1 MYLKAGTGGLIHW
14 RQMES
19 KSNLISRRVFQAGL
33 LCAPAWA
40 AQSGKACQFE
50 HAILEG
56 GKPVPETG
64 FSEHPLEARSPAG
77 IFLRWPREVR
87 GARGFGFA
95 FGLDYREYGSI
106 AVRLAL
112 SRRQLAVVDVSMA
125 PRFDPYFVPL
135 TENDALAASREGI
148 ALLAE
153 GGAARRAILSASP
166 LRRREAPAMHP
177 FLLVPGELPPL
188 EEYFL
193 RMRSLDVVQEFDWRA
208 GCVTEGLYSLGEL
221 DALKRYLRLF
231 LEDSGQEATAAFRRG
246 VEQTLPAAAIARL
259 MPEHPAL
266 ESALEIWNKRRNEA
280 GHIQDGPRIVAEA
293 NYTVAYPMAVMGVAR
308 QDRALRETAVRQ
320 LRAAR
325 ERLVDGSGNIH
336 LRHDE
341 KTGERTYLG
350 WARGVAWYILGLAAT
365 LDALPAEERP
375 QDLLDE
381 LRRALAW
388 ALRFQRGD
396 GLWCAFLTEAGVAP
410 DTSGSAGIGAA
421 LRIAQRLG
429 AAEPGWADAAQRALD
444 GCIARLSPHGFLTGV
459 SQSNK
464 REGGP
469 EFQRSDHRVSMQF
482 GMGFM
487 GVLLGETRRAAGPR
501 PAE

>member
-1 MYLKAGTGGLIHW
+1 MPGTHTL
-14 RQMES
+14 
-19 KSNLISRRVFQAGL
+19 SRRAFQTAL
-33 LCAPAWA
+33 LAVPALTGAPA
-40 AQSGKACQFE
+40 KACRFE
-50 HAILEG
+50 HAVLEG
-56 GKPVPETG
+56 GKPVPVAG
-64 FSEHPLEARSPAG
+64 FAEHPLEAGSSAG
-77 IFLRWPREVR
+77 ILLRWPRQVS

-95 FGLDYREYGSI
+95 FGLDYREYGGI

-135 TENDALAASREGI
+135 SEADARAASREGI
-148 ALLAE
+148 VLLAE
-153 GGAARRAILSASP
+153 GGAARRSVLSATP
-166 LRRREAPAMHP
+166 ERRQEAPALHP
-177 FLLVPGELPPL
+177 FLLVPRALPPL
-188 EEYFL
+188 EEYYL
-193 RMRSLDVVQEFDWRA
+193 RMRSLDVIQEFDWRA

-231 LEDSGQEATAAFRRG
+231 LDESGQEATAAFRRG

-259 MPEHPAL
+259 MPEHPAI
-266 ESALEIWNKRRNEA
+266 ENALTIWNKRHNEQ

-293 NYTVAYPMAVMGVAR
+293 NYTVAYPMAVLGVIR
-308 QDRALRETAVRQ
+308 QDRGLRETAVRQ

-325 ERLVDGSGNIH
+325 DRLVDAGGNIH

-341 KTGERTYLG
+341 QTGERTYLG

-365 LDALPAEERP
+365 LAALPEAERP
-375 QDLLDE
+375 RDLLDE

-388 ALRFQRGD
+388 AVRFQRED
-396 GLWCAFLTEAGVAP
+396 GLWCAFLPEAEVAP

-429 AAEPGWADAAQRALD
+429 VAESRWAGAAQRALD

-469 EFQRSDHRVSMQF
+469 EFQRSSHRVSMQF
-482 GMGFM
+482 GMGFL
-487 GVLLGETRRAAGPR
+487 GVLLGETRKSAPAAG
-501 PAE
+501 

>member
-1 MYLKAGTGGLIHW
+1 
-14 RQMES
+14 MES
-19 KSNLISRRVFQAGL
+19 LSKQISRRAFQAGMVG
-33 LCAPAWA
+33 AAAWA
-40 AQSGKACQFE
+40 AQPRKACQFE

-56 GKPVPETG
+56 GKAVPVAG

-95 FGLDYREYGSI
+95 FGLDYREYGGI
-106 AVRLAL
+106 AVRLAQ

-125 PRFDPYFVPL
+125 PRFDPYYVPL
-135 TENDALAASREGI
+135 SESDALAASREGV

-166 LRRREAPAMHP
+166 SRRREAPAMHP
-177 FLLVPGELPPL
+177 FLLIPGELPPR

-208 GCVTEGLYSLGEL
+208 GCVTEGLYALSEM
-221 DALKRYLRLF
+221 DALLRYLRLF
-231 LEDSGQEATAAFRRG
+231 LEESGQEATAAFRRG

-280 GHIQDGPRIVAEA
+280 GHIQDGARIVAEA
-293 NYTVAYPMAVMGVAR
+293 NYTVAYPMAVTGVAR
-308 QDRALRETAVRQ
+308 HDDGLRETAVRQ

-325 ERLVDGSGNIH
+325 DRLVDGSGNIH

-341 KTGERTYLG
+341 QTGERTYLG

-365 LDALPAEERP
+365 LDALPGRERP

-388 ALRFQRGD
+388 AVRYQRGD
-396 GLWCAFLTEAGVAP
+396 GLWCAFLPESGVAP

-429 AAEPGWADAAQRALD
+429 VAEPGWAGAAQRALD
-444 GCIARLSPHGFLTGV
+444 GCIGRLSPHGFLTGV

-482 GMGFM
+482 GMGLL
-487 GVLLGETRRAAGPR
+487 GVLLGETRKAAGAR
-501 PAE
+501 